1 MADSLFIAYAGDCL
15 LQARLELPEGRL
27 TDFLNATESLTL
39 RDVVVQAHDD
49 GHVVY
54 LDRLVVSRREIFAIE
69 ARGPRGQTQKR
80 VRTRPSR
87 MEFVLGPYR
96 VLGQLHAAP
105 GADPLSALA
114 RRKPLVPLT
123 AATIAYHVGSETKM
137 HDVETLIVNREL
149 VEWVRPQALD
159 VAFDNMPDMV
169 PADNAGSRR
178 SSATFYGC

>member
-15 LQARLELPEGRL
+15 LQGRLELPEGRL

-49 GHVVY
+49 GHVVH
-54 LDRLVVSRREIFAIE
+54 LDQLVVSRREIFAIE

-87 MEFVLGPYR
+87 MDFVLGPYR
-96 VLGQLHAAP
+96 VLGQLHAPP

-114 RRKPLVPLT
+114 RRMPLVPLT
-123 AATIAYHVGSETKM
+123 VATIAYKVGSETRL
-137 HDVETLIVNREL
+137 HDVETLIVNRDL

-159 VAFDNMPDMV
+159 IAFENMPQV
-169 PADNAGSRR
+169 GQITEAGTRGSRVLYF
-178 SSATFYGC
+178 AD